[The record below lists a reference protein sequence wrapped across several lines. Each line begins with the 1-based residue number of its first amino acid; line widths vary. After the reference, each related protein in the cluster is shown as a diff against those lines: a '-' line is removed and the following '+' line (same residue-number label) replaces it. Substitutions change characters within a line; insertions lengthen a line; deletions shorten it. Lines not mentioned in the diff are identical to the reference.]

1 MKWRYV
7 FISVRIML
15 LLLAVAAL
23 LIISAAVSA
32 GQKQPEVKRVA
43 QIHDALNAH
52 GYATGSTWPQ
62 VQEACRKIA
71 DEHGW
76 QVNRAPDARVLILLG
91 LGNEHSNPY
100 VATQPGGMLDKEQ
113 RHEGMEK

>member
-1 MKWRYV
+1 MRRFVNSPWV
-7 FISVRIML
+7 VL
-15 LLLAVAAL
+15 LLLWL
-23 LIISAAVSA
+23 LIWAIATNGATT
-32 GQKQPEVKRVA
+32 QTQPDPKRVA
-43 QIHDALNAH
+43 QIHAALIEH

-76 QVNRAPDARVLILLG
+76 QINRAPDARVLILLG

-100 VATQPGGMLDKEQ
+100 VSTQPGTRLDKDQ
-113 RHEGMEK
+113 RHEHD